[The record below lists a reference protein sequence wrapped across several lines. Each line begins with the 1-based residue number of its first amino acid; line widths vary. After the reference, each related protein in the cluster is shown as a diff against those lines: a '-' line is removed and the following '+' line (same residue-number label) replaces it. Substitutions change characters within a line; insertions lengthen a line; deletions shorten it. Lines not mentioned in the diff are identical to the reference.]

1 MNDVMLYA
9 RLKMLGMADQKA
21 WELAAKIRDTFHPIA
36 AVAAA
41 KIHAANKA
49 SGGAMGAIPVTNQA
63 TKSSSMVLTGATT
76 GAAIGSVFPVVG
88 TVIGAAVGA
97 VVGAIGSLFGPAKE
111 GQAALTWDDVVS
123 HGYEFSQLGRA
134 LDERYIAE
142 AAKGAM
148 DKNGNMW
155 IGCGK
160 NGYKNP
166 DCFYGPMA
174 KVIVQGYLAKK
185 VPLSASTS
193 DVFQQVVIPWL
204 QSGAGGTFAWAQNNV
219 GGHVPGNPYS
229 GQMMLIQQ
237 MVDRYL
243 AGLPI
248 TRANMASYA
257 GQGYTDDEPSLNVA
271 LAPLLQTTSAP
282 STSPSV
288 ALAQAPSTSLS
299 GAIAAAAAKL
309 AAPAIS
315 GGVIPTAGGGVANI
329 SSVATPN
336 GVTPA
341 TIAPLTP
348 QQDTTAALLAQIL
361 ANQNANMVSPQA
373 QQLVSDVAANGVQ
386 QTDLGPPSAFD
397 LSSVPIWAW
406 LGGGLLALYL
416 AVKK

>member
-9 RLKMLGMADQKA
+9 RLQGLGMDPKKA
-21 WELAAKIRDTFHPIA
+21 WDLTQKIRDTFHPIA

-41 KIHAANKA
+41 KIHAANKQ
-49 SGGAMGAIPVTNQA
+49 SGGMGAVAVTNQS
-63 TKSSSMVLTGATT
+63 TKTVSLTMTGA
-76 GAAIGSVFPVVG
+76 SVGGEVGTLIFPGIG

-97 VVGAIGSLFGPAKE
+97 VVGAVGSLFGPAKE
-111 GQAALTWDDVVS
+111 GQSALTWDDVVA
-123 HGYEFSQLGRA
+123 HGYEFSQLGRN

-148 DKNGNMW
+148 DKNNNIW
-155 IGCGK
+155 PGCGK

-174 KVIVQGYLAKK
+174 KVIVQGYLNKT

-193 DVFQQVVIPWL
+193 DVFQKVVIPWL

-257 GQGYTDDEPSLNVA
+257 GQGYTDNEPTLNVA
-271 LAPLLQTTSAP
+271 LASLLQTTSAP

-288 ALAQAPSTSLS
+288 ALAQAPLVNVSTPV
-299 GAIAAAAAKL
+299 AAAAAKL
-309 AAPAIS
+309 AGSAIS
-315 GGVIPTAGGGVANI
+315 AGVIPSTGGGVANI

-341 TIAPLTP
+341 SVAVLTP
-348 QQDTTAALLAQIL
+348 TQDTTAALLSQIL
-361 ANQNANMVSPQA
+361 ANQEANMVSPQA

-386 QTDLGPPSAFD
+386 QTALGPPSEFD
-397 LSSVPIWAW
+397 LSSVPLYVW
-406 LGGGLLALYL
+406 LGGGLLAFYL
-416 AVKK
+416 MMRK